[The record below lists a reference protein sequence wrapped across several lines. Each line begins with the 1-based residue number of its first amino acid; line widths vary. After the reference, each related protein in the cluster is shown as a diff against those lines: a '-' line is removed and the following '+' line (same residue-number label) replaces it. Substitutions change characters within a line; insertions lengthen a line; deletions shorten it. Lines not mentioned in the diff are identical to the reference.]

1 MNKNI
6 VQQEIAPCEVGIMV
20 QQVKQSPVTLAWHVS
35 CQFEPWLLHF

>member
-20 QQVKQSPVTLAWHVS
+20 QQVKQSSVTLACHVS
-35 CQFEPWLLHF
+35 AG